1 MSDSP
6 ANPTNATDLI
16 NARAEAKA
24 TAQAKSE
31 TFQANLDE
39 IRARGAVDLNFF
51 SGIVVPT
58 VMRCAFPPFYCALF
72 ALLTRLNPDPEF
84 IMRFALGLPRGFVKT
99 TFLKILTVW
108 LIVYERNSFVL
119 VIGLTEA
126 KALDFVADVDSILS
140 SPQCEQVYGRW
151 TANKIVDNAKRKR
164 GYLNGRMVTLVPMGA
179 NTSVRGIQIDLDRPD
194 LIVCDDIQDRD
205 GALSEAQNASLIEWF
220 TASLVKCIATY
231 GSERTIVFL
240 GNMFP
245 GDCLLQILKN
255 NPEWIS
261 LVTGAILEDGE
272 SLWPELKSQ
281 KALFR
286 EYAHDA
292 AMGLADIW
300 FAEVQN
306 DPLDSKYRLLSAP
319 IPKIYDY
326 LLDRQADACFLTMD
340 PAGFRKKSD
349 DNVISVHKVYGEV
362 PICTRMHG
370 GKWDPKETV
379 RQILLTA
386 IEEGASV
393 VAIESVGYQQSLLF
407 WVDYFMKKLGITG
420 IKIVELQ
427 SMNRAKLMRI
437 EDYIKEL
444 LGTPASGGEP
454 QCGMGPGP
462 RAIFTFFAGLYKI
475 GKTQNRDDYLDCPAY
490 QKQVMTRYSQFLVR
504 HSDKAALANL
514 PDVVSLSADELG
526 F

>member
-1 MSDSP
+1 MV
-6 ANPTNATDLI
+6 ANATELL

-24 TAQAKSE
+24 AQASKSL
-31 TFQANLDE
+31 TIQADLDE
-39 IRARGAVDLNFF
+39 IRARGLVDLNFF
-51 SGIVVPT
+51 AGIVVPM
-58 VMRCAFPPFYCALF
+58 VMRCSFPPFYCALF
-72 ALLTRLNPDPEF
+72 ALLTRINPDPEF

-108 LIVYERNSFVL
+108 FIVYERNSFVL

-126 KALDFVADVDSILS
+126 KALDFVADLDSILG
-140 SPQCEQVYGRW
+140 SPQCEAVYGRW
-151 TANKIVDNAKRKR
+151 SGNKMVDNAKRKR
-164 GYLNGRMVTLVPMGA
+164 VKYNGRNVTLVPMGA
-179 NTSVRGIQIDLDRPD
+179 NTSVRGIQIDLERPD
-194 LIVCDDIQDRD
+194 LIICDDIQDRD

-220 TASLVKCIATY
+220 TASLIRCIATY
-231 GSERTIVFL
+231 GAERTIIFL

-261 LVTGAILEDGE
+261 LVTGAILEDGD

-306 DPLDSKYRLLSAP
+306 DPLDTKYRLLTAP
-319 IPKIYDY
+319 IPKIYDE
-326 LLDRQADACFLTMD
+326 LAATREEDCCFITMD
-340 PAGFRKKSD
+340 PAGFRKRSD
-349 DNVISVHKVYGEV
+349 DNVITVHKVYDGV
-362 PICTRMHG
+362 PIVTKMHG

-379 RQILLTA
+379 RQILVTA
-386 IEEGASV
+386 LEENACLIG
-393 VAIESVGYQQSLLF
+393 IESVGYQQSLLY
-407 WVDYFMKKLGITG
+407 WVEYFMKKLGITG
-420 IKIVELQ
+420 IRVVELQ
-427 SMNRAKLMRI
+427 SGNRTKLSRI
-437 EDYIKEL
+437 EDFIKEI
-444 LGTPASGGEP
+444 LGDPKTGSEP
-454 QCGMGPGP
+454 QAGMLAGP

-490 QKQVMTRYSQFLVR
+490 QKQVMTKYDHLLIKRSRIADL
-504 HSDKAALANL
+504 SNL
-514 PDVVSLSADELG
+514 PEVVSLSVDEIG